1 MIGLL
6 QTMRAAVGALLL
18 LLLVAGHAFAQAPA
32 AAPPAAGDM
41 DALVRILEND
51 AARARLIEQLR
62 QTAAPPAPTAPA
74 PDLAPDLA
82 PGRPDSVAGL
92 IAVISAALSDAG
104 DRLSNAG
111 ASLLDV
117 RGLSAWFL
125 DQARVENRRELW
137 MLMAGYLALALAPAL
152 IVLWLARKLVAPFI
166 RTLETKANGSA
177 VWRTVLSLGH
187 FLLQA
192 LPVLAFAATG
202 YVIVA
207 LAKPPSTVQLLTLA
221 LLSAMLVAMTLVA
234 FAQALLAPLHPR
246 LRPLPVSDESAAYV
260 YVWARRI
267 VDLLVFPYFVPQAA
281 LLVGVPPGVYSFLT
295 RLIALIFAM
304 LLVVLIL
311 QNRTVVQRWLVSL
324 GGEQLRLAPLR
335 VLRERLASI
344 WHILAIAYI
353 LAALGVWMLGVRDGF
368 TIIARNTL
376 ATLAVIGVGWIV
388 IRVLN
393 RIILRAFG
401 VSDEIRQR
409 YPFAATRADRYLP
422 IARRAVVAVA
432 QAGIVLLVLQVWGLD
447 ILDWLAGDLGRNVMS
462 RVVHI
467 GMILAMAVLALELAN
482 GVVHLY
488 LDSQEAADDDQV
500 PSQRVRTLLPLIRN
514 VLIILISTLAGLVI
528 LSELG
533 VSIGPLL
540 AGAGVAGVA
549 IGFGAQTLVKD
560 FITGVFILIEDSLHV
575 GDVAR
580 LGGKTGVVE
589 AMTIRTVR
597 LRDTDGTVYT
607 IPFSSVT
614 MIENLTKDFS
624 YAVMDV
630 RVAYTQDYER
640 VVQVLRDIGQEL
652 KTDPRLGRALI
663 GPIEILGLE
672 EISDAALII
681 RVRIKA
687 HPQRRWDVRREFN
700 RRVKERFEREGIEF
714 PFPPRPVAAAKPAL
728 PPPDPAPEPGTP

>member
-1 MIGLL
+1 MIGLQ

-32 AAPPAAGDM
+32 AAPPTAGDM

-447 ILDWLAGDLGRNVMS
+447 ILDWLAGDLGRNVLS

-728 PPPDPAPEPGTP
+728 PPPDPAPESGTP

>member
-652 KTDPRLGRALI
+652 KSDPRLGRALI

>member
-1 MIGLL
+1 MIGLQ

-62 QTAAPPAPTAPA
+62 QTAAPPAPAAP
-74 PDLAPDLA
+74 APDLA

-152 IVLWLARKLVAPFI
+152 IVLWRARKLVAPFI

-324 GGEQLRLAPLR
+324 GGEQLRLPPLR

-376 ATLAVIGVGWIV
+376 ATLAVFGVGWIV

-422 IARRAVVAVA
+422 IARRAVVAVV

-447 ILDWLAGDLGRNVMS
+447 ILDWLAGDLGRNVLS

-488 LDSQEAADDDQV
+488 LDSQDAADDDQV

-652 KTDPRLGRALI
+652 KSDPRLGRALI

-714 PFPPRPVAAAKPAL
+714 PFPPRPAAAAKPAL